1 MMSNVCGRGRP
12 FLILLA
18 LLSCSTLTIAQG
30 TGRRLSGQPGAPVQP
45 EIQTVGCPNGQD
57 IKAPTEPL
65 SAGDY
70 VELQRTQCFGSC
82 PVYKVRV
89 YADGQVAWSGTGH
102 VQVVGEKTGQITSEA
117 ARSLIDQFRA
127 AGFWNL
133 CQSYTRMVT
142 DFPTAIAVVHVANS
156 EKSVSDRA
164 QGAPDWLRE
173 LDRTVDAVADTYAWI
188 HGDPRL
194 EMLPSLLSDARGPK
208 PGLTALMQAAGRG
221 DLAEVGKLLSGNAN
235 INAQDSSGAT
245 AVIYATQAANP
256 ELLRVLLR
264 AGADPNIRTYTG
276 QTATMAASVCFR
288 LPEEKLRILFAA
300 GTDVNAQDLE
310 GQTALMLAVR
320 YQFERPE
327 VADVIVQLGA
337 RRDITDGKGL
347 SALDRLEKDPRRSK
361 LPAPYERLRQL
372 LQPDK

>member
-1 MMSNVCGRGRP
+1 MMSTVCGRGSP
-12 FLILLA
+12 FLTLLA
-18 LLSCSTLTIAQG
+18 LLSCSALTIAQG

-45 EIQTVGCPNGQD
+45 EIQTTGCPNGQN
-57 IKAPTEPL
+57 IEAPTDPL

-89 YADGQVAWSGTGH
+89 YADGQIAWSGTRH
-102 VQVVGEKTGQITSEA
+102 VQVVGERTGQITSEA
-117 ARSLIDQFRA
+117 ARALIDQFRA

-142 DFPTAIAVVHVANS
+142 DLPTAIAVVHVANS

-164 QGAPDWLRE
+164 QGAPDWLRD
-173 LDRTVDAVADTYAWI
+173 LDRTVDAVADTHAWI

-194 EMLPSLLSDARGPK
+194 EMLPSLVGDARGPK
-208 PGLTALMQAAGRG
+208 PGLTALMQAAGMG
-221 DLAEVGKLLSGNAN
+221 DRAEVEKLLSGDPNT
-235 INAQDSSGAT
+235 NAQDSSGAT
-245 AVIYATQAANP
+245 ALIYATQAADP

-276 QTATMAASVCFR
+276 QTATMAASISYR
-288 LPEEKLRILFAA
+288 SSEEKLRILFAA
-300 GTDVNAQDLE
+300 GADVNAQDQE

-320 YQFERPE
+320 YHFEQPE
-327 VADVIVQLGA
+327 VVGLIVQSGA
-337 RRDITDGKGL
+337 RRDVADANGL
-347 SALDRLEKDPRRSK
+347 SALNRLDKDPRRAK
-361 LPAPYERLRQL
+361 LPAVYDRLCQILQER
-372 LQPDK
+372 